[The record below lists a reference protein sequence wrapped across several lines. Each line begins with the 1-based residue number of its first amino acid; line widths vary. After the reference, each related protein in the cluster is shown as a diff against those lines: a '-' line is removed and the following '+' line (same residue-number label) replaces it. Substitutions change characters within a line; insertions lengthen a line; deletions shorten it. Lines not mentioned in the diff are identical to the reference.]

1 MQVLLTIVLIAGA
14 AAWMLAV
21 QRRLAQMRGEV
32 KAAWKLLEVD
42 QANAA
47 VRSVY
52 NKHVAAY
59 NKALQAFPAYLVGPL
74 AGFKPARPF
83 NAPPTDPLIPDP

>member
-21 QRRLAQMRGEV
+21 QRRLAQMRGQV
-32 KAAWKLLEVD
+32 KAAWKLLEGD

-59 NKALQAFPAYLVGPL
+59 NAALQAFPAYFVGPL
-74 AGFKPARPF
+74 AGFKPARSYD
-83 NAPPTDPLIPDP
+83 APIPDP

>member
-1 MQVLLTIVLIAGA
+1 MQVILTLVVLAAAGA
-14 AAWMLAV
+14 WVFAV
-21 QRRLAQMRGEV
+21 QRRLSQMRDEV
-32 KAAWKLLEVD
+32 KAAWRILDAD

-59 NKALQAFPAYLVGPL
+59 NAALQTFPANLVGPL
-74 AGFKPARPF
+74 AGFKAARSY
-83 NAPPTDPLIPDP
+83 DP

>member
-1 MQVLLTIVLIAGA
+1 MQVILTIVLIAGA

-21 QRRLAQMRGEV
+21 QRRLAQRRDEV
-32 KAAWKLLEVD
+32 KAAWKILETD

-59 NKALQAFPAYLVGPL
+59 NAALQAFPANLVGPF
-74 AGFKPARPF
+74 AGFKPAKSYE
-83 NAPPTDPLIPDP
+83 APDP